1 MVTID
6 RWFFSVYCPKPNSAG
21 LRAAGVP
28 GTEFRSSGD
37 TTPEFRG
44 HHT

>member
-21 LRAAGVP
+21 LRAAGVRGQSP
-28 GTEFRSSGD
+28 ESGD